1 MVVVLDERTS
11 IYPAP
16 ACVCSGKGPEYIAQA
31 LRRWCKDMGPTT
43 YIELVSTCQN
53 DFAEYFNSRSRDEFL
68 NTELLAMV
76 VEARAW
82 PTLTLGVQKPRAT
95 FASAGAYAPAG
106 SSTSCCITTHSHSV
120 WTNEGWHINLN

>member
-1 MVVVLDERTS
+1 MVVVLDEPTS
-11 IYPAP
+11 IYPVP
-16 ACVCSGKGPEYIAQA
+16 ACVCLDKGPEYIAQA

-53 DFAEYFNSRSRDEFL
+53 DFVEYFNSRSRDEFL

-82 PTLTLGVQKPRAT
+82 PTLTLGEQQPRAT
-95 FASAGAYAPAG
+95 FASAA
-106 SSTSCCITTHSHSV
+106 
-120 WTNEGWHINLN
+120 